1 MLHTYE
7 LFKNHPEC
15 KHGGFDG
22 AAQKKNDATTRLPHI
37 NRFILVDFGQAA
49 KQPSPVGSVSGK
61 QPSPAPAVKFLPLKC
76 CLAMSGWVRGYCW
89 WFRNPAN
96 TVEVDTSPQ
105 VVYPIIYRV
114 VVKIPGD
121 AEVSSIKSMLVFN
134 QKKHLSLLVLCCRCF
149 LLAPDNDSR
158 LPVTFSCFGVEKCH
172 FYCSPGAWSSGM
184 ELNTGFVSR
193 NACVG
198 NVVFRF

>member
-1 MLHTYE
+1 MGREVSATEVLSCNVWVGQGITA
-7 LFKNHPEC
+7 
-15 KHGGFDG
+15 DG
-22 AAQKKNDATTRLPHI
+22 SEIRLI
-37 NRFILVDFGQAA
+37 QLRLI
-49 KQPSPVGSVSGK
+49 
-61 QPSPAPAVKFLPLKC
+61 
-76 CLAMSGWVRGYCW
+76 
-89 WFRNPAN
+89 
-96 TVEVDTSPQ
+96 Q

-114 VVKIPGD
+114 IVKIPGD
-121 AEVSSIKSMLVFN
+121 AEVSSIKSMLVF
-134 QKKHLSLLVLCCRCF
+134 KKKNLSLLVLCCRCF

-158 LPVTFSCFGVEKCH
+158 LPVTFSCFGVDKCH